1 MTKITSRTLTDEWN
15 WTRLLLANFLLHL
28 VVYVLTGLI
37 SSKYF
42 KAYKKAKE
50 KGDTRTL
57 VEWRARADSMLHCC
71 LITPISFL
79 MLAFEKSLSGTVK
92 SRLYGSTP
100 LASAIYCFTASYFL
114 LDLLLCIC
122 HHKIYGWQYIIH
134 GFCSVLLYSA
144 AVLVP
149 YLQYYGFC
157 FLLFEASTP
166 FLNLTWYL
174 KRFGYSDT
182 SKQQVVTRALFA
194 ITFLIVRCMLGPY
207 FSYFVWQ
214 DLLTTRHMPAFV
226 RALYL
231 AANITMNGLNF
242 IWGRLILKKL
252 LDAVGKKN

>member
-1 MTKITSRTLTDEWN
+1 
-15 WTRLLLANFLLHL
+15 
-28 VVYVLTGLI
+28 
-37 SSKYF
+37 
-42 KAYKKAKE
+42 
-50 KGDTRTL
+50 
-57 VEWRARADSMLHCC
+57 MLHCC

-144 AVLVP
+144 AVLVSNFAFRVASSLLCLLRGWYLIFNPQVP

-174 KRFGYSDT
+174 KRVWVSA
-182 SKQQVVTRALFA
+182 SCVQWALSRCDNWHWL
-194 ITFLIVRCMLGPY
+194 ISFL
-207 FSYFVWQ
+207 
-214 DLLTTRHMPAFV
+214 
-226 RALYL
+226 
-231 AANITMNGLNF
+231 
-242 IWGRLILKKL
+242 
-252 LDAVGKKN
+252 